1 MSLTIETRYG
11 RVRGASERG
20 VQTYRG
26 LPYARAPLGPLRFR
40 PPLPPRPWDGVRD
53 CREFAVAAPQ
63 NASRWPSL
71 SQGPT
76 RVGENCLCLNIWTPG
91 LDGEPKPV
99 LVWLHGGDFVEG
111 SASEPG
117 LNGRALARRGDLVVV
132 TVQYRL
138 GALGFL
144 DLGLVAPGRANL
156 ALLDQIAALEW
167 VRDEIDAFGGDPT
180 NVTLA
185 GSGAGAGCAAALAGM
200 PRARGLFRGAIL
212 QSPVLQLWEHEQG
225 TEVARTLLQELGL
238 ASTADSMDLD
248 LLPTDQVLAGQRRC
262 EQYLGHASNGR
273 VFRPVVDGAIL
284 PKAPIAAAA
293 AGDARSV
300 RLMVGTN
307 LDEARLAA
315 IEDATALDLS
325 ESELVA
331 RCVALIPGRDRPERA
346 RSLIDTYRG
355 ARLGTAATPSS
366 IWFAIESD
374 RIFRHPAMQLAQA
387 QAAQG
392 GPVFAYL
399 FCWPSPALGG
409 ALGAFHGLEVPFVFG
424 TRRHHSLSRFLEG
437 GDEAKELSHRISDA
451 WIAFARSG
459 DPSSPGLGRWPA
471 YTAPEHKTLMLG
483 AKPEIVDGPLEAERT
498 IWDELGGAQE
508 SRT

>member
-1 MSLTIETRYG
+1 MSLTIDTRYG
-11 RVRGASERG
+11 RVRGASERA

-40 PPLPPRPWDGVRD
+40 PPLPPRPWQGVRD
-53 CREFAVAAPQ
+53 CREFAAAAPQ

-71 SQGPT
+71 YQGPT
-76 RVGENCLCLNIWTPG
+76 HFGENCLCLNIWTPG

-111 SASEPG
+111 SASERG

-185 GSGAGAGCAAALAGM
+185 GSGAGAGCAAALAAM
-200 PRARGLFRGAIL
+200 PRARGLFHRAIL
-212 QSPVLQLWEHEQG
+212 QSPVLPIWEHEQG
-225 TEVARTLLQELGL
+225 TEVARTLFQELGL
-238 ASTADSMDLD
+238 ASTDSLDLD
-248 LLPTDQVLAGQRRC
+248 LLPTDRVLAAQRRC
-262 EQYLGHASNGR
+262 EQCLGHASNDW

-293 AGDARSV
+293 AGDAQSV
-300 RLMVGTN
+300 PLLVGTN
-307 LDEARLAA
+307 LDETRLAA

-331 RCVALIPGRDRPERA
+331 HCVALSPGRDSHERA
-346 RSLIDTYRG
+346 RILIDTYRG

-374 RIFRHPAMQLAQA
+374 RSYRHPAMQLAQA
-387 QAAQG
+387 QAARG

-424 TRRHHSLSRFLEG
+424 TRRHHALARFLAG

-451 WIAFARSG
+451 WIAFARLG
-459 DPSSPGLGRWPA
+459 DPSSPGLGHWPV

-483 AKPEIVDGPLEAERT
+483 AKPEIVDGPLEAERS
-498 IWDELGGAQE
+498 IWDELGGAPG